1 MKVTLI
7 YFGQKPKEWIL
18 QVFCNNAI
26 WITLTDATSYN
37 INVWHHSI
45 FSSRLMFW
53 NWNEVQCFAD
63 QASIRPHGHRSPD
76 VERIV
81 PGNSRKS
88 RSNTGMP
95 SWWHS
100 WFWKKNMCLSA
111 IDISIVRSPPL
122 EDSSSFIV
130 SISIPYGAPSITIVV
145 LSHLVP
151 NTCRWLVLRYMSTPQ
166 TAQYRQKFD
175 VGFRIVFSNST

>member
-1 MKVTLI
+1 ML
-7 YFGQKPKEWIL
+7 
-18 QVFCNNAI
+18 
-26 WITLTDATSYN
+26 S
-37 INVWHHSI
+37 
-45 FSSRLMFW
+45 
-53 NWNEVQCFAD
+53 D

-88 RSNTGMP
+88 RPNTGMP
-95 SWWHS
+95 GWWHS
-100 WFWKKNMCLSA
+100 WFWKTNMCLSV

-151 NTCRWLVLRYMSTPQ
+151 IACRWLVLRYMSTPQ
-166 TAQYRQKFD
+166 TAQYRQKFN
-175 VGFRIVFSNST
+175 GGFEECFRIRRNFCGPSRTPALMWITFTYLHHSIWSPLHHRHCSVPSW